1 MERFKVFD
9 ILHHEH
15 LCQISLTLTENN
27 CLKDLFDQLEE
38 KEVKIK
44 FLAYHQEKDG
54 VLHLT
59 FCVEKGSLKTTQKI
73 LLEHSSKDDAIDIH
87 PETGMVAIHGPHFAE
102 QHGIIDTMHN
112 ALSSQG
118 LKVQA
123 ISTTVSTSFFTIPA
137 YEVVRAIDILKEAFE
152 IPQGKI

>member
-15 LCQISLTLTENN
+15 LCQISLTLTENISS
-27 CLKDLFDQLEE
+27 KDLFEQLEE
-38 KEVKIK
+38 EGVKIK
-44 FLAYHQEKDG
+44 FLVCHQEEEG
-54 VLHLT
+54 NLHVT

-73 LLEHSSKDDAIDIH
+73 LSQYPFEDTIHIH
-87 PETGMVAIHGPHFAE
+87 PEVGMVAIHGPHFAE
-102 QHGIIDTMHN
+102 EPGIINVMHS
-112 ALSSQG
+112 ALSSKG
-118 LKVQA
+118 LKALA

-137 YEVVRAIDILKEAFE
+137 SEVVKAIDILKEAFE